1 MGSHLSVGIELHD
14 DPGGLLLGDADELH
28 DVGVVQLLHQHCG
41 KRGIPTLEW
50 GSRFR
55 DSQSL
60 CRGMEAEQEELS
72 GISPRGWSSW
82 FLGMDSLIQGFQ
94 RLPHSNNPFP

>member
-50 GSRFR
+50 GIPIPGVPIPVPGDGGGAGGIVQDSPKGWELLVFR
-55 DSQSL
+55 DGQPHP
-60 CRGMEAEQEELS
+60 
-72 GISPRGWSSW
+72 GIPAASP
-82 FLGMDSLIQGFQ
+82 LQ
-94 RLPHSNNPFP
+94 